1 MCVCLCFTSM
11 VPVPT
16 GSITV
21 AGLFVRPVF
30 TCHNVQPTPDRSL
43 TAAGAH
49 RVALAS
55 WAGLPWLSCPI
66 PSCGSFSKSRA
77 EDHGDCTVRR
87 AKNAAAEA
95 LMLSRTRPHL
105 LGTISRRGREPSGQV
120 AKCCGS
126 NFIQLMYVHITA
138 ISQCLSGSG
147 VIIIGEVLDL
157 FNCFTGVWRRG
168 RAQRAHASELQ
179 VEWLGL
185 RLTYWSRTNSTSSY

>member
-120 AKCCGS
+120 LW
-126 NFIQLMYVHITA
+126 IQVYSIDV
-138 ISQCLSGSG
+138 
-147 VIIIGEVLDL
+147 
-157 FNCFTGVWRRG
+157 
-168 RAQRAHASELQ
+168 RAHYRDLSVL
-179 VEWLGL
+179 VGF
-185 RLTYWSRTNSTSSY
+185 RGYNYRGGTGPF